1 MGSNNAIMTI
11 IFFLASVAASKI
23 AANLIANKIAIK
35 GYIGNKYLACLLLNK
50 ENIINGK
57 IVAASKTSCLDREIV
72 V

>member
-1 MGSNNAIMTI
+1 
-11 IFFLASVAASKI
+11 
-23 AANLIANKIAIK
+23 
-35 GYIGNKYLACLLLNK
+35 LLLNK